1 MSRFIHV
8 NTNWAYVYIHLCAYI
23 HVYEYVY
30 IHLCAYIHVYD
41 LYTCIYAH
49 KCMYTYSQAIRTNTP
64 DTYTQIHRIHTHKYT
79 EYLHRNTCIRIFRPY
94 AQIHHVNILNETLF
108 SEKMCFSTLQHTTTH
123 YNTMQHSL
131 WRENVHSDWGATAPC
146 TCKYA
151 TPRVLQCV
159 AVCRSVLQMLL
170 YVVLCCSVLQCV
182 AVCCSVLQ
190 CVAVCCSV
198 LQCVAALT
206 CVSHATQYTTRTST
220 ENFLHQRNNE
230 PCSFFHTDN
239 IFYHVGDVSIA

>member
-1 MSRFIHV
+1 MWIRIEH
-8 NTNWAYVYIHLCAYI
+8 TYTYICVHI
-23 HVYEYVY
+23 
-30 IHLCAYIHVYD
+30 
-41 LYTCIYAH
+41 YTC
-49 KCMYTYSQAIRTNTP
+49 MNTYTYICVH
-64 DTYTQIHRIHTHKYT
+64 TYTCTIYTRVYMHTNVCIRIVRPYAQIHRIHTHKYT